1 MKYKIVADSSS
12 NILELSE
19 VEYSSVPLKIIAGEK
34 EYVDDKDLNIE
45 DMIEYLANYKGKSGT
60 SCPNV
65 YEWMEAFGDA
75 DIVFGVSITG
85 NLSGCYGAGM
95 QAKEIYESEHPGAK
109 VHIIDSLSTGNE
121 MELIIEK
128 LKELMLAE
136 KSFEEIKDEI
146 EKYRKRTHLLYSLQS
161 LRNLANNGRVSP
173 AVAALAGVL
182 GIRVVGTASSEGTLE
197 PLHKSRGEKN
207 ALKTLWNEMK
217 NRGFAGG
224 KVRISHCLNK
234 EAAIK
239 MKEIILEQYKNC
251 DIEVRQCGGLCGF
264 YMEKGGVMIGFEG

>member
-12 NILELSE
+12 NIFELSD
-19 VEYSSVPLKIIAGEK
+19 VEYTSVPLRIITDEK
-34 EYVDDKDLNIE
+34 QFVDDESLEIE
-45 DMIEYLANYKGKSGT
+45 DMIEYLANYKGKSGS

-75 DIVFGVSITG
+75 DIVFGVSMTG

-109 VHIIDSLSTGNE
+109 VHIVDSLSTGDE

-182 GIRVVGTASSEGTLE
+182 GIRIVGTASSEGTLE
-197 PLHKSRGEKN
+197 PLHKCRGEKN
-207 ALKTLWNEMK
+207 ALKTIWSEMK
-217 NRGFAGG
+217 NRGYVGG

-234 EAAIK
+234 EAAMK
-239 MKEIILEQYKNC
+239 LKEIILEQYKNC
-251 DIEVRQCGGLCGF
+251 DVEIRQCRGLCAF
-264 YMEKGGVMIGFEG
+264 YMEKGGVMVGFEG

>member
-19 VEYSSVPLKIIAGEK
+19 VDYASVPLKIIAGEK
-34 EYVDDKDLNIE
+34 EYVDDKDLDLE
-45 DMIEYLANYKGKSGT
+45 DMIEYLAGYKGKSGT

-85 NLSGCYGAGM
+85 NLSGCHGAGM

-121 MELIIEK
+121 MQLIIEK
-128 LKELMLAE
+128 LTELMAAE

-182 GIRVVGTASSEGTLE
+182 GIRVVGTASEEGTLE

-207 ALKTLWNEMK
+207 ALKTMWNEMK
-217 NRGFAGG
+217 QRGFVGG

>member
-207 ALKTLWNEMK
+207 ALKTLWSEMK

>member
-1 MKYKIVADSSS
+1 MKYKIIADSSS

-85 NLSGCYGAGM
+85 NLSGGYGAGK

-182 GIRVVGTASSEGTLE
+182 GIRIVGTASSEGTLE

-207 ALKTLWNEMK
+207 ALRTLWREMK

-239 MKEIILEQYKNC
+239 MKEIILEQYRNC